1 MNQEILIIDKPKG
14 LTSFGII
21 RELRKK
27 LGIKK
32 IGHAGTLDPLAT
44 GVMILGVG
52 KGTKLLTNLV
62 KLDKT
67 YEAEVLLGQKTTTGD
82 LEGEVI
88 SEVSVCHPE
97 RSVAKSKDLILRA
110 DTNLQNCISI
120 SQIEI
125 QKVLESLIGEI
136 ELQVPR
142 FSAIKVKGQ
151 KLYDKARKGQDFE
164 PPTRIMKI
172 YSILFHDLRFED
184 NKAYLK
190 ITLDVGSGTYI
201 RSIAEEIGNRLGVP
215 ATLSDLRRTR
225 VGKYGIDEARKLDD
239 F

>member
-1 MNQEILIIDKPKG
+1 MDQILVIDKPTG
-14 LTSFGII
+14 ITSFGII

-52 KGTKLLTNLV
+52 PGTKLLTNLV

-67 YEAEVLLGQKTTTGD
+67 YEAEVLLGEKTTTGD
-82 LEGEVI
+82 LEGEI
-88 SEVSVCHPE
+88 IDKLEVNDNLITQEKILEVL
-97 RSVAKSKDLILRA
+97 KS
-110 DTNLQNCISI
+110 
-120 SQIEI
+120 
-125 QKVLESLIGEI
+125 LEGEI
-136 ELQVPR
+136 ELSVPR

-164 PPTRIMKI
+164 PPKRIMKI
-172 YSILFHDLRFED
+172 YSIKFNNLRFEKY
-184 NKAYLK
+184 KAYLDLT
-190 ITLDVGSGTYI
+190 IDVGSGTYI
-201 RSIAEEIGNRLGVP
+201 RSIAEEIGTRLGVP
-215 ATLSDLRRTR
+215 ATLSKLRRTR
-225 VGKYGIDEARKLDD
+225 VGEFSIDQAKKLED

>member
-1 MNQEILIIDKPKG
+1 MNDLLIIDKPKG
-14 LTSFGII
+14 ITSFGII

-67 YEAEVLLGQKTTTGD
+67 YEAEVLLGEKRSTGD
-82 LEGEVI
+82 LEGEILEELSILNNQFSIEKIV
-88 SEVSVCHPE
+88 ETL
-97 RSVAKSKDLILRA
+97 KS
-110 DTNLQNCISI
+110 
-120 SQIEI
+120 
-125 QKVLESLIGEI
+125 LEGEI
-136 ELQVPR
+136 ELSVPR
-142 FSAIKVKGQ
+142 YSAIKVKGQ

-164 PPTRIMKI
+164 PPKRIMKI
-172 YSILFHDLRFED
+172 YSIKFNDLRFED
-184 NKAYLK
+184 GKGFLK
-190 ITLDVGSGTYI
+190 ITLEVGSGTYI

-225 VGKYGIDEARKLDD
+225 VGEFDIKDAKTLDD